1 MSKFPVLEFK
11 KQCKR
16 IISIYC
22 IKKPTYNDNFIKMDR
37 KMKIN
42 RGSTFISKAQPYLA
56 PPLLATPRPHSPG
69 EFPVNPVCQSH
80 QGHCNA
86 KESCRVTQTRWGTG
100 KLGPRKWETQWTQQW
115 DTPSFTLF
123 PPFRSQRRTSWG
135 HLRWLKLSLGQLIP
149 LTWAPLRVS
158 KSG

>member
-42 RGSTFISKAQPYLA
+42 RL
-56 PPLLATPRPHSPG
+56 
-69 EFPVNPVCQSH
+69 
-80 QGHCNA
+80 
-86 KESCRVTQTRWGTG
+86 
-100 KLGPRKWETQWTQQW
+100 
-115 DTPSFTLF
+115 
-123 PPFRSQRRTSWG
+123 
-135 HLRWLKLSLGQLIP
+135 
-149 LTWAPLRVS
+149 
-158 KSG
+158 